1 MDVWWPS
8 FFAWWDTVLHHL
20 GKNSTMWTHGF
31 LVDLVNLFAWA
42 FLSTCIPTKHKTIG
56 GHGKGS
62 CKIGQFSYWC
72 QTYTWVFNR
81 KYCTLSFIW
90 ILHVGFSTYFYH
102 PRNPIESNLCTLW
115 GVLFAQGASGRNP
128 HNSSP
133 YPQRVR
139 GISTE
144 RWKNARGNHAK
155 SKASGRSWYAA
166 ASKRPNPEP

>member
-1 MDVWWPS
+1 MFGDQV
-8 FFAWWDTVLHHL
+8 FFWLVGQCVSSSGKKFHHVNTWISCGFDEFVCL
-20 GKNSTMWTHGF
+20 GIFIDMYSN
-31 LVDLVNLFAWA
+31 
-42 FLSTCIPTKHKTIG
+42 KTQKIG
-56 GHGKGS
+56 GHGKGT
-62 CKIGQFSYWC
+62 CKIWQFSYWC
-72 QTYTWVFNR
+72 QSYPSVFNW

-90 ILHVGFSTYFYH
+90 ILHVGLFSYFYH
-102 PRNPIESNLCTLW
+102 PRNPIKFNLCTLW

-139 GISTE
+139 GISTA

-166 ASKRPNPEP
+166 ASKRSNPEP